1 MAALLAA
8 ALATGSKVYYN
19 FFFLLLV
26 MVVFSAASV
35 VWTLFSVRVS
45 MKGVRPRVAR
55 GEKLMTILQVE
66 HRCVLPA
73 GSIRVMLNVPGSGAG
88 LQEISVNTRPFAKK
102 NFRNV
107 VRCPHRGNY
116 EVGIAKI
123 TVSDIFSLFEI
134 SRKSK
139 KKLLRV
145 EVYPRAVDVP
155 CMQLKASDMG
165 PEFRSRATEDAASPS
180 DVRSWQDGDELKK
193 VHWKLSLRRQELMV
207 RTFEESARP
216 DTLIIPD
223 LSEITALNDQKL
235 TMEDCI
241 CEAALSAAK
250 AQLEEG
256 FPVRMPLISRRPQ
269 ELSEKTVIGIGG
281 ITDALMRV
289 NFDSPYPYEQVL
301 SLMLQRMQRTG
312 GCILITAKLSS
323 RTVDTAMRMQG
334 SGMQV
339 KLIWVTDAKRSDTLE
354 MLERMKMAGVIVEQA
369 DPWLDG
375 GYAAAKDE
383 EQLGMDEETIFD
395 I

>member
-1 MAALLAA
+1 MIALLGA
-8 ALATGSKVYYN
+8 ALATGNRIYYN
-19 FFFLLLV
+19 FFFLLLL
-26 MVVFSAASV
+26 MLVFSISSV
-35 VWTLFSVRVS
+35 LWTLMSVRVS
-45 MKGVRPRVAR
+45 MKGVKPRVAR
-55 GEKLMTILQVE
+55 GEKLMTIVSVR
-66 HRCVLPA
+66 HSCILPS
-73 GSIRVMLNVPGSGAG
+73 GSLRVTLNVPGSGAS
-88 LQEISVNTRPFAKK
+88 LQEISVAASPFDRK

-107 VRCPHRGNY
+107 IRCPHRGNY
-116 EVGIAKI
+116 EVGIVKI

-145 EVYPRAVDVP
+145 EVYPQAVDVP

-180 DVRSWQDGDELKK
+180 DIRTWQDGDELKK
-193 VHWKLSLRRQELMV
+193 VHWKLSLRKRELMV

-216 DTLIIPD
+216 DTLIVPD
-223 LSEITALNDQKL
+223 LSEITALHDQKL

-269 ELSEKTVIGIGG
+269 ERSEKTILGIGG

-301 SLMLQRMQRTG
+301 ALMLQRMQRTG
-312 GCILITAKLSS
+312 GCILITARLSS
-323 RTVDTAMRMQG
+323 RTVETALRMQR
-334 SGMQV
+334 SGIQV
-339 KLIWVTDAKRSDTLE
+339 KLIWVTDAQRADTLE
-354 MLERMKMAGVIVEQA
+354 MLERMKMSGVIVEQA
-369 DPWLDG
+369 DPWLEDG
-375 GYAAAKDE
+375 YTAAKPE
-383 EQLGMDEETIFD
+383 MQAGLDEETIFD